1 MGMRLQA
8 KMLGIESGG
17 AYIVLLNRQDA
28 DDLGIASSD
37 RVLLKKGG
45 KSVVCIVDTT
55 QKILKPGFV
64 GIYYEVEAAL
74 RLKQK
79 DVVDI
84 KAAGEPES
92 IGFIKQKI
100 DGISL
105 DKRGMM
111 SIVKDTVDGHLSNVE
126 LTAFVSALNFRGMNP
141 EEAFALAESMVYGGQ
156 GLKLGRKVVCDKH
169 SLGGVPGDKTTI
181 LVVPMVAAAGLT
193 IPKTSSR
200 AITSAAGTA
209 DRVEC
214 LCPVSLELEEIRR
227 VVRKT
232 NGCMVWGGSVNLAPA
247 DDLFI
252 RVEYPLSID
261 PLLLP
266 SVMSKKKAVGATHVV
281 IDLPTGRGAKLKT
294 IGEAHKVAKNF
305 ISLGSRLK
313 IRTKCAITY
322 GEQPIGC
329 SIGPA
334 LEAREALETI
344 CNLNG
349 ARDLVEKA
357 IHLSGMLFEMNK
369 MKNGKEKALEILKS
383 GKAEK
388 KLREII
394 DAQGGNPKIRPSDIP
409 VGEEVAEVRSDAAGR
424 VFWVSNHDIVR
435 IARAAGSPKDKG
447 AGVILKKKVLDAV
460 RKGDVVMEIY
470 AEKAHKLDA
479 ALELAQTLDVI
490 GLFKTPEQRMLIDK
504 VPSWREHKKSF
515 IIER

>member
-1 MGMRLQA
+1 MGMKLQA
-8 KMLGIESGG
+8 KMFGIESGG
-17 AYIVLLNRQDA
+17 AYIVLLSKQDA
-28 DDLGIASSD
+28 DDLGITSSD
-37 RVLLKKGG
+37 RVMVKKGA
-45 KSVVCIVDTT
+45 KSVVCLVDIA

-64 GIYYEVEAAL
+64 GIYYEVEASL
-74 RLKQK
+74 GLKQK
-79 DVVDI
+79 DWVDV
-84 KAAGEPES
+84 KPAGEPES
-92 IGFIKQKI
+92 ISFIRQKI
-100 DGISL
+100 DGTPL
-105 DKRGMM
+105 DRHGMM
-111 SIVKDTVDGHLSNVE
+111 SIVKDTVERHLSNIE
-126 LTAFVSALNFRGMNP
+126 LTAFISALNFHGMNP
-141 EEAFALAESMVYGGQ
+141 DEVYALSESMVYGGQ
-156 GLKLGRKVVCDKH
+156 GLKLGRKVICDKH

-181 LVVPMVAAAGLT
+181 LIVPIVAAAGLT

-214 LCPVSLELEEIRR
+214 LCPVSLGLEEIRR
-227 VVRKT
+227 VVKRT

-294 IGEAHKVAKNF
+294 IGEAHKIAKDF
-305 ISLGSRLK
+305 VSLGSKLGIK
-313 IRTKCAITY
+313 TKCAITY
-322 GEQPIGC
+322 GEQPIGHAV
-329 SIGPA
+329 GPA

-344 CNLNG
+344 CNLDG

-357 IHLSGMLFEMNK
+357 AHLAGILFEMNK
-369 MKNGKEKALEILKS
+369 VKNGKEKALEILKS

-409 VGEEVAEVRSDAAGR
+409 VGDELAEVRSGCAGH
-424 VFWVSNHDIVR
+424 VFWVSNHDTVR
-435 IARAAGSPKDKG
+435 IARAAGSPRDKG
-447 AGVILKKKVLDAV
+447 AGIVLKKKVLDTV

-479 ALELAQTLDVI
+479 ALELAQSLDII
-490 GLFKTPEQRMLIDK
+490 GIFKTPEQRMLIDK
-504 VPSWREHKKSF
+504 IPSWREHKKSF

>member
-1 MGMRLQA
+1 MKLQTRV
-8 KMLGIESGG
+8 LGIECGG
-17 AYIVLLNRQDA
+17 AYIVLLNKQDA
-28 DDLGIASSD
+28 DDLGITSSD
-37 RVLLKKGG
+37 RVVLKKGA
-45 KSVVCIVDTT
+45 KSVVCLVDTT
-55 QKILKPGFV
+55 QKILKPGSV
-64 GIYYEVEAAL
+64 GIYYEIEAAL
-74 RLKQK
+74 GLRQK
-79 DVVDI
+79 DAVDVRP
-84 KAAGEPES
+84 AGEPES

-100 DGISL
+100 DGAPL
-105 DKRGMM
+105 DKHGMM
-111 SIVKDTVDGHLSNVE
+111 SIVKDTVERHLSTIE

-141 EEAFALAESMVYGGQ
+141 EEAYALSESMVYGGQ
-156 GLKLGRKVVCDKH
+156 RLKLGRKVVCDKH

-181 LVVPMVAAAGLT
+181 LVVPIVAAAGLT

-200 AITSAAGTA
+200 AITSATGTA

-214 LCPVSLELEEIRR
+214 LCPVSLELAEIRR
-227 VVRKT
+227 VVKKT
-232 NGCMVWGGSVNLAPA
+232 NACMVWGGSVNLAPA

-294 IGEAHKVAKNF
+294 IGEAHKIAKDF
-305 ISLGSRLK
+305 IALGSRLK
-313 IRTKCAITY
+313 IKTKCAITY
-322 GEQPIGC
+322 GEQPIGH

-357 IHLSGMLFEMNK
+357 THLSGMLLEMNNV
-369 MKNGKEKALEILKS
+369 KNGREKALELLKS

-394 DAQGGNPKIRPSDIP
+394 GAQGGNPKIRPDDIA
-409 VGEEVAEVRSDAAGR
+409 VGGEMAEVRSGAAGH

-435 IARAAGSPKDKG
+435 IARTAGSPKDKG
-447 AGVILKKKVLDAV
+447 AGIILKKKVLDAV
-460 RKGDVVMEIY
+460 KKGDVVMEIY

-479 ALELAQTLDVI
+479 ALELAQDLDVI